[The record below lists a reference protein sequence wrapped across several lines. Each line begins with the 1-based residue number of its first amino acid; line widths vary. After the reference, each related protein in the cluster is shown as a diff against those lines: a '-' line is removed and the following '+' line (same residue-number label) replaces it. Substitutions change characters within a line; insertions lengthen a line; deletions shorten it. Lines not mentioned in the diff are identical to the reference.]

1 MWCFKYS
8 NQAEQGQSTNIAL
21 RDELKNKY
29 PDFCNILGRGERLR
43 GPWVQIV
50 LKVKSNFFFLE
61 GWRFGRGLRNL
72 KYKFQ
77 ILVTFIYKG
86 IIATTIANLE
96 HWESKQLLS
105 KCYDTLQV

>member
-8 NQAEQGQSTNIAL
+8 NQSEQGQSTNIAL

-50 LKVKSNFFFLE
+50 LKVKSNFFFGGGEVRE
-61 GWRFGRGLRNL
+61 GSEEFKIQIPNFGN
-72 KYKFQ
+72 
-77 ILVTFIYKG
+77 IY
-86 IIATTIANLE
+86 IQRDN
-96 HWESKQLLS
+96 SNNN
-105 KCYDTLQV
+105 C

>member
-8 NQAEQGQSTNIAL
+8 NQSEQGQSTNIAL

-50 LKVKSNFFFLE
+50 LKVKSKFRRGELSEEFKIQIPNF
-61 GWRFGRGLRNL
+61 GN
-72 KYKFQ
+72 
-77 ILVTFIYKG
+77 IY
-86 IIATTIANLE
+86 IQRDN
-96 HWESKQLLS
+96 SNNN
-105 KCYDTLQV
+105 C

>member
-8 NQAEQGQSTNIAL
+8 NQSEQGQSTNIAL

-50 LKVKSNFFFLE
+50 LKVKSKFIFLE
-61 GWRFGRGLRNL
+61 GGGREGSEEFKIQIPNFGNIYIWRDNSNNN
-72 KYKFQ
+72 KK
-77 ILVTFIYKG
+77 VTSLIWSTG
-86 IIATTIANLE
+86 SQNN
-96 HWESKQLLS
+96 
-105 KCYDTLQV
+105 C

>member
-50 LKVKSNFFFLE
+50 LKVKSNFFFWE
-61 GWRFGRGLRNL
+61 GEGSEEFKIQIPNFGN
-72 KYKFQ
+72 
-77 ILVTFIYKG
+77 IY
-86 IIATTIANLE
+86 IQRDN
-96 HWESKQLLS
+96 SNNN
-105 KCYDTLQV
+105 C

>member
-8 NQAEQGQSTNIAL
+8 NQSEQGQSTNIAL

-50 LKVKSNFFFLE
+50 LKGEGSEEFKIQIPNFGNIYIQRDNSN
-61 GWRFGRGLRNL
+61 N
-72 KYKFQ
+72 
-77 ILVTFIYKG
+77 
-86 IIATTIANLE
+86 N
-96 HWESKQLLS
+96 
-105 KCYDTLQV
+105 C